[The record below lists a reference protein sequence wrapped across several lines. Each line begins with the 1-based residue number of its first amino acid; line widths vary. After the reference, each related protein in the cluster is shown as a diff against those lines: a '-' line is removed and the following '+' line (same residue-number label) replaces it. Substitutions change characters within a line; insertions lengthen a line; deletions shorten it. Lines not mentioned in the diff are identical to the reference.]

1 MGNQMN
7 IGKQMNMRRTFTILL
22 FLFTAV
28 LVHAQEI
35 TGVWQGHFRSNPL
48 SPRSSIGDDIRYK
61 FEVQIAQ
68 KGKLFEAV
76 TYSYLSTLFYGK
88 ASATGTVNPKTG
100 KVLLQ
105 EGKLL
110 EFRDQLGGGVCIMTC
125 FLQYS
130 KSGDE
135 EFLEGTYSSMSVQ
148 DSSNCGRGT
157 VFLRRVS
164 TSDFYKEPFVA
175 KREEELENKKKTP
188 APSLSPKTPPPSAR
202 TRPAAKT
209 PPAIAVT
216 PKPATLNPASP
227 NSGSSKSG
235 SPKSST
241 SKTTDQQSTTPDLV
255 AKSATPKTTHPKT
268 PANNPVSPP
277 LSKTTPGLTGLAT
290 TNDTAKGGNISKNF
304 SVITPEVLR
313 SRSNELV
320 KTITVNTNEVVLNI
334 YDDGAIDND
343 TISVFL
349 DKKQVISHA
358 MLTDRAIVLTLHMDE
373 SSNYHELVMVAENEG
388 TIPPNTS
395 LMIVKAGDQRYE
407 VRITST
413 EQKNAVVIFK
423 YEKPK

>member
-1 MGNQMN
+1 
-7 IGKQMNMRRTFTILL
+7 MNMRRTFTILL

-35 TGVWQGHFRSNPL
+35 TGVWQGHFRSTPL
-48 SPRSSIGDDIRYK
+48 SPRSSLGDDIRYK

-68 KGKLFEAV
+68 KGKIFEAV

-105 EGKLL
+105 EGKLI

-135 EFLEGTYSSMSVQ
+135 EFLEGTYSSMSVL

-175 KREEELENKKKTP
+175 KREEELEAKKRTNPAVKTP
-188 APSLSPKTPPPSAR
+188 L
-202 TRPAAKT
+202 AA
-209 PPAIAVT
+209 AVS
-216 PKPATLNPASP
+216 PKPATPKTAD
-227 NSGSSKSG
+227 SKSTA
-235 SPKSST
+235 PDLARK
-241 SKTTDQQSTTPDLV
+241 STTQ
-255 AKSATPKTTHPKT
+255 KTTHPKT
-268 PANNPVSPP
+268 PANSPVAPP
-277 LSKTTPGLTGLAT
+277 LSKTTPGLRGLAT
-290 TNDTAKGGNISKNF
+290 TNDSNDSAKGSNISKNF

-343 TISVFL
+343 TISVYL
-349 DKKQVISHA
+349 DKKQVISHT
-358 MLTDRAIVLTLHMDE
+358 MITDRAIVLTLHMDE
-373 SSNYHELVMVAENEG
+373 SNAYHELVMVADNEG

-407 VRITST
+407 VRIASSL
-413 EQKNAVVIFK
+413 QKNAVIIFK

>member
-1 MGNQMN
+1 
-7 IGKQMNMRRTFTILL
+7 MRITFTILL

-35 TGVWQGHFRSNPL
+35 TGVWQGHFRSTPL
-48 SPRSSIGDDIRYK
+48 APRSTLGDDIRYK

-68 KGKLFEAV
+68 KGKILEAI

-100 KVLLQ
+100 KVLIQ

-110 EFRDQLGGGVCIMTC
+110 EFRDQMGGGVCVMTC

-130 KSGDE
+130 KSGNE

-175 KREEELENKKKTP
+175 KREEELEGKKKVP
-188 APSLSPKTPPPSAR
+188 LA
-202 TRPAAKT
+202 AAKT
-209 PPAIAVT
+209 PPAAELT
-216 PKPATLNPASP
+216 PKSVSPNPATA
-227 NSGSSKSG
+227 
-235 SPKSST
+235 
-241 SKTTDQQSTTPDLV
+241 KTAP
-255 AKSATPKTTHPKT
+255 PKTTHPKA
-268 PANNPVSPP
+268 PAGNPAPP
-277 LSKTTPGLTGLAT
+277 PPSRTTPGLTGLAT
-290 TNDTAKGGNISKNF
+290 TDDTAKGGNISKNF
-304 SVITPEVLR
+304 SVITPMVLR

-320 KTITVNTNEVVLNI
+320 KTITVNTNEIVLNI

-343 TISVFL
+343 TISVYL

-358 MLTDRAIVLTLHMDE
+358 MLTDRAIVLTIHMDE
-373 SSNYHELVMVAENEG
+373 SNDYHELVMVAENEG

>member
-1 MGNQMN
+1 
-7 IGKQMNMRRTFTILL
+7 MRRTFTILL

-28 LVHAQEI
+28 LVHAQEV
-35 TGVWQGHFRSNPL
+35 TGVWQGHFRSQPL
-48 SPRSSIGDDIRYK
+48 SPRSSLGDDIRYK

-68 KGKLFEAV
+68 KGKIFEAV

-105 EGKLL
+105 ESKLL
-110 EFRDQLGGGVCIMTC
+110 EYRDQLGGGVCTMTC

-130 KSGDE
+130 KSGEE
-135 EFLEGTYSSMSVQ
+135 EFLEGTYVSMNIQ

-164 TSDFYKEPFVA
+164 NSDFYKEPFVA
-175 KREEELENKKKTP
+175 KREEELDSKKKKTVVT
-188 APSLSPKTPPPSAR
+188 PKTAIIK
-202 TRPAAKT
+202 PAAPNIAILK
-209 PPAIAVT
+209 PAA
-216 PKPATLNPASP
+216 PKPATP
-227 NSGSSKSG
+227 G
-235 SPKSST
+235 T
-241 SKTTDQQSTTPDLV
+241 SALKP
-255 AKSATPKTTHPKT
+255 ATPKTDYPK
-268 PANNPVSPP
+268 ASVKNPVSPP
-277 LSKTTPGLTGLAT
+277 PSRTAPGLTGLAT
-290 TNDTAKGGNISKNF
+290 TNDTGKGGNIGKNF
-304 SVITPEVLR
+304 SVITPMVLR

-343 TISVFL
+343 TISVYL

-373 SSNYHELVMVAENEG
+373 TNDYHELVMVAENEG

-413 EQKNAVVIFK
+413 EQKNAVVVFK